1 MNVNY
6 DAIESNED
14 AIALLIDEDTA
25 LQQLAEECAE
35 LSQASLK
42 LIRAKR
48 MFNPTSVSE
57 EDARMNLLEEMAD
70 VLLSMEVTSLL
81 LNNVA
86 IEQIHSTME
95 KKSYRWLD
103 RLRNARGTKNKEDDT
118 MIPARGNC
126 KSTRD
131 MICSFLTAELGDSFT
146 KADDATKE
154 DMINTGVALWHSIQ
168 EDNDAAEAKKNR

>member
-1 MNVNY
+1 MDVNY

-48 MFNPTSVSE
+48 TFNPTSVSE

-81 LNNVA
+81 LNN

-95 KKSYRWLD
+95 KKSFRWLD
-103 RLRNARGTKNKEDDT
+103 RLRNASGTKNKEDDT
-118 MIPARGNC
+118 MIPARGNR

-131 MICSFLTAELGDSFT
+131 MIRSFLTAELGDSFT

-168 EDNDAAEAKKNR
+168 EDNDAAEGLKRNG

>member
-1 MNVNY
+1 MDVNY

-81 LNNVA
+81 LNN

-95 KKSYRWLD
+95 KKSFRWLD
-103 RLRNARGTKNKEDDT
+103 RLRNAKGTKNKEDDT
-118 MIPARGNC
+118 MIPGRGNC

-131 MICSFLTAELGDSFT
+131 MIRSFLTAELGDSFT

-168 EDNDAAEAKKNR
+168 ADNDAAEGLKRNG